1 MRLARIELVAQCIEK
16 ERVDDPVDVLDA
28 RVVHAARAARRRV
41 ERGLKDRAEDGRA
54 DRAPVKARTR
64 IGEQDVHDLLR
75 ELRDLDVHL
84 RE

>member
-1 MRLARIELVAQCIEK
+1 M
-16 ERVDDPVDVLDA
+16 DVLDA
-28 RVVHAARAARRRV
+28 RVVHATRAARRRV
-41 ERGLKDRAEDGRA
+41 ERGLKDRTEDGWA
-54 DRAPVKARTR
+54 DRAPVKACTR